1 MIISELRV
9 QRYCFF
15 LIYPNLFVFFLIQHP
30 ILSIFLDLHELS
42 GFMSV
47 HLWSQAFL
55 SVSNVSM
62 RYPCHGQA
70 ASHILAMS
78 CILWYKCSQNVTFR
92 DKSFF
97 LFREI
102 LYLSSIKPNVISP
115 QKQQNPQECISVGHS
130 YPSQALIRSVISRY
144 FRLRVTLRL
153 GSIAIRTTG

>member
-102 LYLSSIKPNVISP
+102 LYLCLRWQVMTWERISP
-115 QKQQNPQECISVGHS
+115 QRGQGERHQ
-130 YPSQALIRSVISRY
+130 SRVMATSPPLPAK
-144 FRLRVTLRL
+144 LRARKKE
-153 GSIAIRTTG
+153 RRKKKK